1 MRDLIKIKE
10 NNNMSDLQNIT
21 HLTGLMIASDQTLGT
36 NKLNATL
43 NPPCLT
49 AAQIASLIN
58 VTPYIVGVNTYTVKP
73 GTVVYNITATCLQV
87 FQLTAV
93 NTYAWVSIGALTG
106 VVAGVKT
113 IAVGDQI
120 TINAQGLITA
130 YVRP

>member
-1 MRDLIKIKE
+1 MADL
-10 NNNMSDLQNIT
+10 SLIT
-21 HLTGLMIASDQTLGT
+21 SFSGVMIASDQNIGT
-36 NKLNATL
+36 SNSTATL

-49 AAQIASLIN
+49 TAQIAKLVN
-58 VTPYIVGVNTYTVKP
+58 CTPYVVGANTYKVKP

-113 IAVGDQI
+113 IAIGDQI

-130 YVRP
+130 YTPA